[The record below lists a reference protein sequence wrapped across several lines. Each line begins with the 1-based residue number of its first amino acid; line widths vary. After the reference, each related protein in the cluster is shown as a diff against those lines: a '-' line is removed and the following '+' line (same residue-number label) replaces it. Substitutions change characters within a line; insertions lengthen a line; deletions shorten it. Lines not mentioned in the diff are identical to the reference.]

1 MRIPSA
7 EQLASHCL
15 TPQYR
20 RCEVF
25 RHFLVALSERPE
37 RWRSATA
44 TYGVDGPQPPRMR
57 GE

>member
-25 RHFLVALSERPE
+25 RRFLNALAERPE
-37 RWRSATA
+37 RWRSTA
-44 TYGVDGPQPPRMR
+44 GEYGADGQRPRRMR

>member
-15 TPQYR
+15 TSQYR

-44 TYGVDGPQPPRMR
+44 TFGADTQRR
-57 GE
+57 DE